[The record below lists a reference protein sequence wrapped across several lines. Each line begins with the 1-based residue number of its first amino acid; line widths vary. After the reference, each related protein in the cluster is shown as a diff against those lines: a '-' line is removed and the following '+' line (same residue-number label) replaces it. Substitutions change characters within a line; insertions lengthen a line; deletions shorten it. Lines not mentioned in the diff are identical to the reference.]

1 MSNYTGVSR
10 LGANAGTADTSA
22 KELFLKTFTGE
33 VLTAFNTNNIA
44 MPLHRVRTISQGS
57 SAQFPLTGIATTDT
71 LVAGNEVSPSPIAHS
86 EKVININNLL
96 TSSVFIAKIDEAM
109 NHYDVR
115 SIYSSEI
122 GTALA
127 KAADVTIFEKIAA
140 ATADTDEY
148 ATGTGADVGANADVE
163 FAGSGGSQTGSQ
175 VADGIF
181 AALEAL
187 DTKNVTGEKYVVL
200 DADTYYR
207 LFTGSVSNLA
217 GVMSSD
223 FGSGG
228 NLNTGTVPQIGGA
241 KVYMS
246 NNLPSGSKG
255 LVFTKDAAATVK
267 LLDLG
272 VESEY
277 QVSRQGTLMVARY
290 AMGHDSLRPECAV
303 KLITAA

>member
-1 MSNYTGVSR
+1 MSYTASR
-10 LGANAGTADTSA
+10 LGQKAGGADNA

-33 VLTAFNTNNIA
+33 VLTAFNANNIA
-44 MPLHRVRTISQGS
+44 MPLHRVRTISSGS
-57 SAQFPLTGIATTDT
+57 SAQFPLTGIATTAT
-71 LVAGNEVSPSPIAHS
+71 LAAGNEVSPNAIAHS
-86 EKVININNLL
+86 EKVVNINDLL

-122 GTALA
+122 GAALA
-127 KAADVTIFEKIAA
+127 KAADTAVFAA
-140 ATADTDEY
+140 VADATDDTAEY
-148 ATGTGADVGANADVE
+148 AQGANQNHTDIEIAGTPSASTGTN
-163 FAGSGGSQTGSQ
+163 
-175 VADGIF
+175 VAEAIF
-181 AALEAL
+181 QALEAL
-187 DTKNVTGEKYVVL
+187 DTKNVTGERSVVL
-200 DADTYYR
+200 DAATYYKM
-207 LFTGSVSNLA
+207 FAGSASNLA

-223 FGSGG
+223 FGTGG

-277 QVSRQGTLMVARY
+277 QVAKQGTLMVARY
-290 AMGHDSLRPECAV
+290 AMGHSSLRPECAV
-303 KLITAA
+303 KLTNAS

>member
-1 MSNYTGVSR
+1 MSYTASR
-10 LGANAGTADTSA
+10 LGENAGTATNA
-22 KELFLKTFTGE
+22 KELFLKVFAGE

-44 MPLHRVRTISQGS
+44 MPLHRVRTISSGS
-57 SAQFPLTGIATTDT
+57 SAQFPLTGIAATAT
-71 LVAGNEVSPSPIAHS
+71 LAAGNEVSPSAISHS
-86 EKVININNLL
+86 EKTVNINDLL

-115 SIYSSEI
+115 SIYSTEI

-127 KAADVTIFEKIAA
+127 KAADVAVFGQIAA
-140 ATADTDEY
+140 ATDDTAEY
-148 ATGTGADVGANADVE
+148 AQGANQNNADVE
-163 FAGSGGSQTGSQ
+163 IAGTGSAITGTA
-175 VADGIF
+175 VADSIF
-181 AALEAL
+181 EAL
-187 DTKNVTGEKYVVL
+187 QALDEKNVTGERSVVL
-200 DADTYYR
+200 DAATYYTM
-207 LFTGSVSNLA
+207 FKGTVSNLA

-223 FGSGG
+223 FGTGG
-228 NLNTGTVPQIGGA
+228 NLNAGSVPQVGGA

-267 LLDLG
+267 LLDLA

-290 AMGHDSLRPECAV
+290 AMGHNSLRPECAV
-303 KLITAA
+303 KLINDA

>member
-1 MSNYTGVSR
+1 MSYTASR
-10 LGANAGTADTSA
+10 LGENAATSTNA

-33 VLTAFNTNNIA
+33 VLTAFNANNIA
-44 MPLHRVRTISQGS
+44 MPLHRVRTISSGS
-57 SAQFPLTGIATTDT
+57 SAQFPLTGIATTAT
-71 LVAGNEVSPSPIAHS
+71 LAAGNEVSPSAIAHS
-86 EKVININNLL
+86 EKVVNINDLL

-127 KAADVTIFEKIAA
+127 NAADTAVFAAVAA
-140 ATADTDEY
+140 ATDDTAEY
-148 ATGTGADVGANADVE
+148 AQGANQNNADIE
-163 FAGSGGSQTGSQ
+163 IAGTPSASSGTD
-175 VADGIF
+175 VAEAIF
-181 AALEAL
+181 QALEAL
-187 DTKNVTGEKYVVL
+187 DTKNVTGEKSVVL
-200 DADTYYR
+200 DAATYYKM
-207 LFTGSVSNLA
+207 FAGSASNLA

-223 FGSGG
+223 FGTGG

-277 QVSRQGTLMVARY
+277 QVAKQGTLMVARY
-290 AMGHDSLRPECAV
+290 AMGHSSLRPECAV
-303 KLITAA
+303 KLTNAS

>member
-10 LGANAGTADTSA
+10 LGTNAGITVDSSNPLNPKA
-22 KELFLKTFTGE
+22 LFLKTFTGE
-33 VLTAFNTNNIA
+33 VLTAFNANNIA
-44 MPLHRVRTISQGS
+44 MPLHRVRTISSGS

-71 LVAGNEVSPSPIAHS
+71 LAAGNEVSPAAIKHS
-86 EKVININNLL
+86 EKVVNINDLL

-122 GTALA
+122 GAALA
-127 KAADVTIFEKIAA
+127 KAADVAVFSKIAA
-140 ATADTDEY
+140 ATDDATEY
-148 ATGTGADVGANADVE
+148 AQGASQNNADVTI
-163 FAGSGGSQTGSQ
+163 SGTDGTG
-175 VADGIF
+175 VANAIF
-181 AALEAL
+181 SALEAL
-187 DTKNVTGEKYVVL
+187 DTKNVTGEKSVVL
-200 DADTYYR
+200 DAATYYKM
-207 LFTGSVSNLA
+207 FSGTNSNIA

-223 FGSGG
+223 FGTGG
-228 NLNTGTVPQIGGA
+228 NLNTGTVPLIGGA

-303 KLITAA
+303 KLA

>member
-10 LGANAGTADTSA
+10 LGTNAGIAVDADNPLDPKA
-22 KELFLKTFTGE
+22 LFLKTFTGE
-33 VLTAFNTNNIA
+33 VLTAFNANNIA
-44 MPLHRVRTISQGS
+44 MPLHRVRTISSGS
-57 SAQFPLTGIATTDT
+57 SAQFPLTGIATTNT
-71 LVAGNEVSPSPIAHS
+71 LAAGNEVVPTAIAHS
-86 EKVININNLL
+86 EKVVNINDLL

-127 KAADVTIFEKIAA
+127 KAADTAVFAAVAA
-140 ATADTDEY
+140 ATDDTAEY
-148 ATGTGADVGANADVE
+148 AQEANQNNADVTI
-163 FAGSGGSQTGSQ
+163 AGTDGTG
-175 VADGIF
+175 VANAIF
-181 AALEAL
+181 SALEAL
-187 DTKNVTGEKYVVL
+187 DTKNVTGEKSVVL
-200 DADTYYR
+200 DAATYYKM
-207 LFTGSVSNLA
+207 FSGTNSNIA

-223 FGSGG
+223 FGTGG
-228 NLNTGTVPQIGGA
+228 NLNTGTVPLIGGA

-290 AMGHDSLRPECAV
+290 AMGHSSLRPECAV
-303 KLITAA
+303 KLTNAT

>member
-1 MSNYTGVSR
+1 MSYTASR
-10 LGANAGTADTSA
+10 LGENAATATNA

-33 VLTAFNTNNIA
+33 VLTAFNANNIA
-44 MPLHRVRTISQGS
+44 MPLHRVRTISSGS
-57 SAQFPLTGIATTDT
+57 SAQFPLTGIATTAT
-71 LVAGNEVSPSPIAHS
+71 LAAGNEVSPSAIAHS
-86 EKVININNLL
+86 EKVVNINDLL

-109 NHYDVR
+109 NHYDVS

-127 KAADVTIFEKIAA
+127 NAADQAVFTAIAA
-140 ATADTDEY
+140 ATDDTTEY
-148 ATGTGADVGANADVE
+148 AQGANQNNADIE
-163 FAGSGGSQTGSQ
+163 IAGTPSASSGTD
-175 VADGIF
+175 VAEAIF
-181 AALEAL
+181 QALEAL
-187 DTKNVTGEKYVVL
+187 DTKNVTGEKSVVL
-200 DADTYYR
+200 DAATYYKM
-207 LFTGSVSNLA
+207 FAGSASNLA

-223 FGSGG
+223 FGTGG

-246 NNLPSGSKG
+246 NNLPAGSKG

-277 QVSRQGTLMVARY
+277 QVAKQGTLMVARY
-290 AMGHDSLRPECAV
+290 AMGHSSLRPECAV
-303 KLITAA
+303 KLTNAV

>member
-10 LGANAGTADTSA
+10 LGANAGITVDADNPLDPKA
-22 KELFLKTFTGE
+22 LFLKTFTGE
-33 VLTAFNTNNIA
+33 VLTAFNANNIA
-44 MPLHRVRTISQGS
+44 MPLHRVRTISSGS
-57 SAQFPLTGIATTDT
+57 SAQFPLTGIATTAT
-71 LVAGNEVSPSPIAHS
+71 LAAGNEVSPSAIAHS
-86 EKVININNLL
+86 EKVVNINDLL

-127 KAADVTIFEKIAA
+127 NAADTAVFAAVAAATDDAAEYAQGANQNNADVTIAG
-140 ATADTDEY
+140 TD
-148 ATGTGADVGANADVE
+148 GTGVANA
-163 FAGSGGSQTGSQ
+163 
-175 VADGIF
+175 IF
-181 AALEAL
+181 SALETL
-187 DTKNVTGEKYVVL
+187 DTKNVTGEKSVVL
-200 DADTYYR
+200 DAATYYKM
-207 LFTGSVSNLA
+207 FSGTNSNIA

-223 FGSGG
+223 FGTGG
-228 NLNTGTVPQIGGA
+228 NLNTGTVPLIGGA

-246 NNLPSGSKG
+246 NNLPTGSKG

-277 QVSRQGTLMVARY
+277 QVSKQGTLMVARY
-290 AMGHDSLRPECAV
+290 AMGHSSLRPECAV
-303 KLITAA
+303 KLA

>member
-10 LGANAGTADTSA
+10 LGTNAGIAVDADNPLDPKA
-22 KELFLKTFTGE
+22 LFLKTFTGE
-33 VLTAFNTNNIA
+33 VLTAFNANNIA
-44 MPLHRVRTISQGS
+44 MPLHRVRTISSGS
-57 SAQFPLTGIATTDT
+57 SAQFPLTGIATTAT
-71 LVAGNEVSPSPIAHS
+71 LAAGNEVSPSAIAHS
-86 EKVININNLL
+86 EKVVNINDLL

-127 KAADVTIFEKIAA
+127 KAADTAVFAAVAA
-140 ATADTDEY
+140 ATDDTAEY
-148 ATGTGADVGANADVE
+148 AQGANKNNADVTI
-163 FAGSGGSQTGSQ
+163 AGSDGTG
-175 VADGIF
+175 VANAIF
-181 AALEAL
+181 SALEAL
-187 DTKNVTGEKYVVL
+187 DTKNVTGEKSVVL
-200 DADTYYR
+200 DAATYYKM
-207 LFTGSVSNLA
+207 FSGTNSNIA

-223 FGSGG
+223 FGTGG
-228 NLNTGTVPQIGGA
+228 NLNTGTVPLIGGA

-277 QVSRQGTLMVARY
+277 QVSKQGTLMVARY
-290 AMGHDSLRPECAV
+290 AMGHSSLRPECAV
-303 KLITAA
+303 KLA

>member
-1 MSNYTGVSR
+1 MSYTASR
-10 LGANAGTADTSA
+10 LGQKAGGADNA

-33 VLTAFNTNNIA
+33 VLTAFNANNIA
-44 MPLHRVRTISQGS
+44 MPLHRVRTISSGS
-57 SAQFPLTGIATTDT
+57 SAQFPLTGIATTAT
-71 LVAGNEVSPSPIAHS
+71 LAAGNEVSPSAIAHS
-86 EKVININNLL
+86 EKVVNINDLL

-122 GTALA
+122 GAALA
-127 KAADVTIFEKIAA
+127 KAADTAVFAAVAA
-140 ATADTDEY
+140 ATDDTAEY
-148 ATGTGADVGANADVE
+148 AQGANQNNTDIEIAGTPSASTGTN
-163 FAGSGGSQTGSQ
+163 
-175 VADGIF
+175 VAEAIF
-181 AALEAL
+181 QALEAL
-187 DTKNVTGEKYVVL
+187 DTKNVTGERSVVL
-200 DADTYYR
+200 DAATYYKM
-207 LFTGSVSNLA
+207 FAGSASNLA

-223 FGSGG
+223 FGTGG

-277 QVSRQGTLMVARY
+277 QVAKQGTLMVARY
-290 AMGHDSLRPECAV
+290 AMGHSSLRPECAV
-303 KLITAA
+303 KLTNAS

>member
-10 LGANAGTADTSA
+10 LGTNANITVDGSNPLNPKA
-22 KELFLKTFTGE
+22 LFLKTFTGE
-33 VLTAFNTNNIA
+33 VLTAFNANNIA
-44 MPLHRVRTISQGS
+44 MPLHRVRTISSGS
-57 SAQFPLTGIATTDT
+57 SAQFPLTGIATTNT
-71 LVAGNEVSPSPIAHS
+71 LTAGNEVSPTAIAHS
-86 EKVININNLL
+86 EKVVNINDLL

-127 KAADVTIFEKIAA
+127 KAADTAVFTAVAA
-140 ATADTDEY
+140 ATDDATEY
-148 ATGTGADVGANADVE
+148 AQGAAQNNADVTI
-163 FAGSGGSQTGSQ
+163 AGTDGTG
-175 VADGIF
+175 VANAIF
-181 AALEAL
+181 SALEAL
-187 DTKNVTGEKYVVL
+187 DTKNVTGEKSVVL
-200 DADTYYR
+200 DAATYYKM
-207 LFTGSVSNLA
+207 FSGTNSNIA

-223 FGSGG
+223 FGTGG
-228 NLNTGTVPQIGGA
+228 NLNTGTVPLIGGA

-246 NNLPSGSKG
+246 NNLPAGSKG

-277 QVSRQGTLMVARY
+277 QVSKQGTLMVARY
-290 AMGHDSLRPECAV
+290 AMGHSSLRPECAV
-303 KLITAA
+303 KLA

>member
-1 MSNYTGVSR
+1 MSNYAAPSR
-10 LGANAGTADTSA
+10 LGQKAGGADNA

-71 LVAGNEVSPSPIAHS
+71 LQAGNEVIPSAIAHS
-86 EKVININNLL
+86 EKVVNINDLL

-115 SIYSSEI
+115 SIYSTEI

-127 KAADVTIFEKIAA
+127 KAADVAIFTKIAA
-140 ATADTDEY
+140 ATDDAAEY
-148 ATGTGADVGANADVE
+148 AQGASQNNDDVELGGTGATTNGTN
-163 FAGSGGSQTGSQ
+163 

-181 AALEAL
+181 AALQAL
-187 DTKNVTGEKYVVL
+187 DEKNVTGEKYVVL
-200 DADTYYR
+200 DADMYYR
-207 LFTGSVSNLA
+207 LFTGTVSNLA

-228 NLNTGTVPQIGGA
+228 NLNSGTVPQIGGA
-241 KVYMS
+241 KVFMS
-246 NNLPSGSKG
+246 NNLPVGSKG

-303 KLITAA
+303 KLVNAQ

>member
-1 MSNYTGVSR
+1 LGENAAT
-10 LGANAGTADTSA
+10 GANA

-44 MPLHRVRTISQGS
+44 MPLHRVRTISSGS
-57 SAQFPLTGIATTDT
+57 SAQFPLTGIATTNT
-71 LVAGNEVSPSPIAHS
+71 LVAGNEVVPTAIAHS
-86 EKVININNLL
+86 EKVVNINDLL

-127 KAADVTIFEKIAA
+127 KAADTAVFQAIAD
-140 ATADTDEY
+140 ATDDTAEY
-148 ATGTGADVGANADVE
+148 AQGANKNNADIEIAQAPSASTGTD
-163 FAGSGGSQTGSQ
+163 
-175 VADGIF
+175 VADAIF
-181 AALEAL
+181 KALEAL
-187 DTKNVTGEKYVVL
+187 DTKNVTGEKSVVL
-200 DADTYYR
+200 DAETYYKM
-207 LFTGSVSNLA
+207 FSGTNSNIA
-217 GVMSSD
+217 GVMSKD
-223 FGSGG
+223 FGTGG
-228 NLNTGTVPQIGGA
+228 NLNTGTVPLIGGA

-290 AMGHDSLRPECAV
+290 AMGHSSLRPECAV
-303 KLITAA
+303 KLTNAS

>member
-1 MSNYTGVSR
+1 MSSNYAAPSR
-10 LGANAGTADTSA
+10 LGEKAGGSANA

-44 MPLHRVRTISQGS
+44 MPLHRVRTISSGS
-57 SAQFPLTGIATTDT
+57 SAQFPLTGIATTAT
-71 LVAGNEVSPSPIAHS
+71 LAAGNEVVPSAIAHS
-86 EKVININNLL
+86 EKVVNINDLL

-127 KAADVTIFEKIAA
+127 KAADTAVFSAIAD
-140 ATADTDEY
+140 ATADTAEY
-148 ATGTGADVGANADVE
+148 AQGANKNNADIEIAETPAASTGTD
-163 FAGSGGSQTGSQ
+163 
-175 VADGIF
+175 VADAIF
-181 AALEAL
+181 KALEAL
-187 DTKNVTGEKYVVL
+187 DVKNVTGEKSVVL
-200 DADTYYR
+200 DAETYYKM
-207 LFTGSVSNLA
+207 FSGTNSNIA
-217 GVMSSD
+217 GVMSKD
-223 FGSGG
+223 FGTGG
-228 NLNTGTVPQIGGA
+228 NLNTGTVPLIGGA

-290 AMGHDSLRPECAV
+290 AMGHSSLRPECAV
-303 KLITAA
+303 KLTNAS